1 MLLEKAVSV
10 LWKRHQRAR
19 TSKKRTPLSLGDSTH
34 FLCHISL
41 IKCPP
46 LCSQWAQVWCVRICC
61 EAINGSPFTSAV
73 DWRVNRSTVSQWS
86 TNKSGHARDVP
97 VDSKHAFV
105 EIIAREL
112 SAEPQRNL
120 LGRMGCAAWVG
131 YGNCVTAT

>member
-1 MLLEKAVSV
+1 MLLEKAVLV
-10 LWKRHQRAR
+10 LWKGHQRAR
-19 TSKKRTPLSLGDSTH
+19 ASKKRTPLSLGDSTH

-46 LCSQWAQVWCVRICC
+46 SCSQWAQVWCVRICC

-73 DWRVNRSTVSQWS
+73 DWRVSQRS

-112 SAEPQRNL
+112 SAER
-120 LGRMGCAAWVG
+120 
-131 YGNCVTAT
+131 